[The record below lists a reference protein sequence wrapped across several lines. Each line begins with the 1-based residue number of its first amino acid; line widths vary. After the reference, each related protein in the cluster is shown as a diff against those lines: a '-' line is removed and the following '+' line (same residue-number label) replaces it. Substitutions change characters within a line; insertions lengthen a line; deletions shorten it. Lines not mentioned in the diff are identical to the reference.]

1 MNKATFAAAG
11 ASSIMNQKAT
21 ASATTITSQ
30 IAGVHLSGSNS
41 SSVVNS
47 NGKTNTTYHNGPVK
61 VVSRNGGPGVP
72 PKPPMIYRNALTS
85 ATQEPGKGATIQVNQ
100 KQSDNSDKSLTDD
113 SSSGSPLPP
122 DCRAKQVLKEAVNA
136 VVNSFA
142 KHSQGGYGRGEL
154 SSLSI
159 IPFSSSPFPPL
170 ILQYPLC
177 RYLEAITR

>member
-1 MNKATFAAAG
+1 MVTMNKATFAGAG

-30 IAGVHLSGSNS
+30 IAGVHLSGSNP
-41 SSVVNS
+41 SSVVTS
-47 NGKTNTTYHNGPVK
+47 NGKTSTSYHNGPVK

-72 PKPPMIYRNALTS
+72 PKPPMISYRNGLTS
-85 ATQEPGKGATIQVNQ
+85 AGQEPVKGATIQVNQ
-100 KQSDNSDKSLTDD
+100 KQSDISDKSLTDD
-113 SSSGSPLPP
+113 SSSGSPVPP

-154 SSLSI
+154 
-159 IPFSSSPFPPL
+159 
-170 ILQYPLC
+170 
-177 RYLEAITR
+177 E